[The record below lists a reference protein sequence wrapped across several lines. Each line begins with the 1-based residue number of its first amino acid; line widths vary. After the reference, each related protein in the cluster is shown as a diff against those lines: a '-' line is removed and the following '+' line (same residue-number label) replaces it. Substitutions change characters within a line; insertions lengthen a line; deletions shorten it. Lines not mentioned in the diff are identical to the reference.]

1 MRINGFLLP
10 EVLLTM
16 NIIILVS
23 LTIIPVFTLVAQE
36 KKILHDRAM
45 IAMRLHDELQLLI
58 WDSSGELEKEFTETI
73 SDQKVAFHFT
83 EIDDFIKGCAVW
95 NNVKQRPE
103 NICYYG
109 LVEE

>member
-16 NIIILVS
+16 NIIILISV
-23 LTIIPVFTLVAQE
+23 TIIPVFTLVAQE
-36 KKILHDRAM
+36 KKIIYDRAM
-45 IAMRLHDELQLLI
+45 IAMDLHDELQVIL
-58 WDSSGELEKEFTETI
+58 WDSTQQLKQEFTKSI
-73 SDQKVAFHFT
+73 SNQEVSFHFS
-83 EIDDFIKGCAVW
+83 EENEYIKGCAVW
-95 NNVKQRPE
+95 KNVKQRPE